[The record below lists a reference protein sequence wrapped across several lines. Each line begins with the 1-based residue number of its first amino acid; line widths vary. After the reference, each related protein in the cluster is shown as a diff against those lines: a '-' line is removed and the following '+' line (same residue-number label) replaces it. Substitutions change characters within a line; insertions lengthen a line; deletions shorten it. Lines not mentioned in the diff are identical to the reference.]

1 MPGGY
6 TGKILRVN
14 LTTKQ
19 IRTLPTEKYMDFGG
33 GHGMGSAIFFELV
46 GAQLPF
52 EAFDPRNLIIMM
64 ASPFAGTFM
73 PGAGRCEVQGL
84 APNLYPAE
92 WFGHSNFGGRFTA
105 QLKFAGWDGIVVEGA
120 SDEPVYISVV
130 DDHVKIESAQGVWGM
145 DTWDT
150 QQEISRRVVPDL
162 KYGEWAELAQNCF
175 TTQIPAV
182 VACGPAGE
190 RKVRYG
196 ALLHGPG
203 SQAAMCGYG
212 GVFGSKNLKAISV
225 IGTGGAPIADPQ
237 ALMDARVWFRQ
248 FQWDVDNP
256 RDAEI
261 FSSGYALINGAPS
274 GGNTQNRGP
283 IYTPARA
290 AACAACPRGCRMRLA
305 TADSN
310 ESVCAGIMV
319 ATVGGATATATSA
332 KPTPDLNAMPSVL
345 SQKLTRQAN
354 DLMQR
359 YGVGHWPFMAVRGY
373 INTLVSEGVIGKDKK
388 INVELPPANTLAYY
402 EAIFR
407 IISMREGELGELA
420 AEGPA
425 RMAEK
430 LGRYKEDVNSRKL
443 PLIYWGTAEHYDA
456 RTQAEWGWGSLF
468 GERDLML
475 HQMSNYPLHWMI
487 TSGNPYMS
495 AEEASQK
502 YAEAM
507 VPYNDDRYLV
517 DYGVGP
523 TGVYS
528 DSKIKQV
535 AWVKHYEKF
544 WTGMGFCGWRWPQCI
559 TNNTADRRGA
569 TPHAEPRFWN
579 AITGQKLT
587 FADAMEIG
595 RKIYTLDRAIWN
607 IQGRDKAMEVFPDY
621 IYDQPTNGSEQP
633 MVIDGK
639 WVYDAGRGRQYE
651 RAKVEDFKERFYK
664 FEGWNPNNSYPT
676 RATLEKMGMRNVAD
690 VLQSKGK
697 LG

>member
-1 MPGGY
+1 MTGGY

-14 LTTKQ
+14 LTTKEPSA
-19 IRTLPTEKYMDFGG
+19 LPTEKYMDYGG
-33 GHGMGSAIFFELV
+33 GHGMGSAIFFDLV

-52 EAFDPRNLIIMM
+52 EAFDPRNLVIMM

-105 QLKFAGWDGIVVEGA
+105 QLKFAGWDGIIVEGA
-120 SDEPVYISVV
+120 ADAPVYINIIN
-130 DDHVKIESAQGVWGM
+130 DQVKIESASGVWGM
-145 DTWDT
+145 DAWDT

-162 KYGEWAELAQNCF
+162 KYGEWADLAQSCF

-182 VACGPAGE
+182 VAIGPAGE
-190 RKVRYG
+190 RKCRYG

-225 IGTGGAPIADPQ
+225 IGTGGAPVADPQ

-256 RDAEI
+256 RDAEL
-261 FSSGYALINGAPS
+261 FSSDYALINGAPS
-274 GGNTQNRGP
+274 GGNVTNMGP
-283 IYTPARA
+283 NYVPARA
-290 AACAACPRGCRMRLA
+290 AACAGCPRGCRMRLA

-310 ESVCAGIMV
+310 ESVCAGTMV
-319 ATVGGATATATSA
+319 ASVGDGGFGGRPASDSNVLATVM
-332 KPTPDLNAMPSVL
+332 N
-345 SQKLTRQAN
+345 QRLTRQAN
-354 DLMQR
+354 DMMHR

-373 INTLVSEGVIGKDKK
+373 INTLVNEGVIGKDKQ
-388 INVELPPANTLAYY
+388 INVELPPAGTFAYY
-402 EAIFR
+402 ETLFR
-407 IISMREGELGELA
+407 IIAAREGALGELA

-430 LGRYKEDVNSRKL
+430 LGRYKEDVNSGTLR
-443 PLIYWGTAEHYDA
+443 LIYWGTQEHYDA

-517 DYGVGP
+517 DYGDGP

-569 TPHAEPRFWN
+569 TPTAEPRFWN

-595 RKIYTLDRAIWN
+595 HKIFTLDRAIWN

-633 MVIDGK
+633 MIVDGE
-639 WVYDAGRGRQYE
+639 WVYATGRGRGFD

-664 FEGWNPNNSYPT
+664 FEGWNPANSYPT
-676 RATLEKMGMRNVAD
+676 RATLEKMGMRQVAD
-690 VLQSKGK
+690 LLQSKGK